1 MKLSGIVKCKL
12 CKDQSFSLTTAQTET
27 ATNLHKN
34 ACGESSVATLLLTED
49 SIKNFLREFYTNSF
63 RQITLATLIMLLRNV
78 VLSEKIRRGR
88 GWLLLLSRFGK
99 RSIFWKT
106 ISGRILCRTRQ
117 SRSVL
122 GN

>member
-1 MKLSGIVKCKL
+1 MKLSRIVECKL
-12 CKDQSFSLTTAQTET
+12 CKDQSFSLTTAQTKT

-63 RQITLATLIMLLRNV
+63 RRITLATLIMLLRNV

-99 RSIFWKT
+99 SSIFLKA
-106 ISGRILCRTRQ
+106 ISGRILSRTQQ